1 MIDPNQVTNFNR
13 TSAELQEFILFCAV
27 VAGKSAH
34 QQAHKL
40 NWFLDTGT
48 GEPFE
53 KIEQMDLMQRLKES
67 KLGQYNRLHTV
78 FTQIVFLDLEYCTV
92 EQLEAIPG
100 IGQKTSRFF
109 VTHSRPNQN
118 YAILDTHILA
128 WMKSIGHQNIPKSTP
143 QGKRYQEIEQ
153 LFLQEAK
160 KRDMTPADLDLQI
173 WKERS
178 RRMEPREIVGIDM
191 IEELFSTSQTV

>member
-13 TSAELQEFILFCAV
+13 TSAELQEFILFCSV
-27 VAGKSAH
+27 VAGKSAR

-53 KIEQMDLMQRLKES
+53 KIERMDLMQRLKES

-78 FTQIVFLDLEYCTV
+78 FQEIVYLDLAHCTV
-92 EQLEAIPG
+92 EELEAIPG
-100 IGQKTSRFF
+100 IGKKTSRFF
-109 VTHSRPNQN
+109 LLHSRPNQN
-118 YAILDTHILA
+118 LAVLDTHILA
-128 WMKSIGHQNIPKSTP
+128 WMKSIGYKNIPKATP
-143 QGKRYQEIEQ
+143 TGNRYRIIEQ
-153 LFLQEAK
+153 WFLNEAK
-160 KRDMTPADLDLQI
+160 KRKMTPADLDLQI

-178 RRMEPREIVGIDM
+178 KQI
-191 IEELFSTSQTV
+191 STYQTV

>member
-53 KIEQMDLMQRLKES
+53 KIERMDLMARLKES

-78 FTQIVFLDLEYCTV
+78 FQEIVYLDLAHCTV
-92 EQLEAIPG
+92 EELEYIPG
-100 IGQKTSRFF
+100 IGPKTARFF
-109 VTHSRPNQN
+109 LLHSRPNQN
-118 YAILDTHILA
+118 LAVLDTHILA
-128 WMKSIGHQNIPKSTP
+128 WMKSIGYQNIPKATP
-143 QGKRYQEIEQ
+143 TGNRYKEIEKH
-153 LFLQEAK
+153 FLREAK
-160 KRDMTPADLDLQI
+160 LRNMTPADLDLKI
-173 WKERS
+173 WKERAK
-178 RRMEPREIVGIDM
+178 RMAPREIASSNI
-191 IEELFSTSQTV
+191 IEVMLG

>member
-13 TSAELQEFILFCAV
+13 TIPELQEFVLFCAV

-34 QQAHKL
+34 QQARKL
-40 NWFLDTGT
+40 EWFLEI
-48 GEPFE
+48 GEGSPFE
-53 KIEQMDLMQRLKES
+53 KIVQIDLMQRLKES
-67 KLGQYNRLHTV
+67 KLGQYNRLYTI
-78 FTQIVFLDLEYCTV
+78 FKQIVCVDLENCTA

-109 VTHSRPNQN
+109 ITHSRPNQN

-128 WMKSIGHQNIPKSTP
+128 WLKSLGYNDIPKSTP
-143 QGKRYQEIEQ
+143 SGKRYQEIEQ
-153 LFLQEAK
+153 LFLFEAK
-160 KRDMTPADLDLQI
+160 QRNMSAADLDLQI

-178 RRMEPREIVGIDM
+178 KKYEGI
-191 IEELFSTSQTV
+191 